1 MPNKDIVNKAADKA
15 YEAHANDETGL
26 ALSPKKKTSSEDS
39 EDKENKPENLDGD
52 KAKDVLGIVGTAAG
66 SLQSEAPQQASASA
80 TPTAEEMIPPPVDL
94 YRAFDI

>member
-39 EDKENKPENLDGD
+39 EDKENKP
-52 KAKDVLGIVGTAAG
+52 A
-66 SLQSEAPQQASASA
+66 
-80 TPTAEEMIPPPVDL
+80 
-94 YRAFDI
+94 

>member
-1 MPNKDIVNKAADKA
+1 MPNKDIVNTAADKA
-15 YEAHANDETGL
+15 YEALANDETGL

-80 TPTAEEMIPPPVDL
+80 PPTAEEMIPPPVDL